1 MPPNTRLVR
10 SLRSGQITLPA
21 DFRHALHLD
30 EAMFLQVALEG
41 DELRIHAYAP
51 NKLETG
57 SDWLRDLYLLFRPV
71 RRSAA
76 DATDEDI
83 NSDID
88 RAIAHLR
95 AISRLRGIH
104 ASRRT

>member
-21 DFRHALHLD
+21 DFRRILHLD
-30 EAMFLQVALEG
+30 EAMFLQVTLEG
-41 DELRIHAYAP
+41 DELRIRAFAP
-51 NKLETG
+51 DKLETG

-76 DATDEDI
+76 DMADQDI
-83 NSDID
+83 NYAID
-88 RAIAHLR
+88 LAIAHLR
-95 AISRLRGIH
+95 AISHLRGIH
-104 ASRRT
+104 AARRA

>member
-30 EAMFLQVALEG
+30 EAMFLQVTLEG
-41 DELRIHAYAP
+41 DELRIRAFASD
-51 NKLETG
+51 KLETG

-83 NSDID
+83 NSAID
-88 RAIAHLR
+88 RALAHLR
-95 AISRLRGIH
+95 GLH
-104 ASRRT
+104 ASRRA